1 MYFLNEQLIVTP
13 IGYKGLGE
21 NMLLMLNQL
30 DYLCAVPLN
39 SSIPVCIDIESVIT
53 IKVALVE
60 A

>member
-1 MYFLNEQLIVTP
+1 MYLLNEQLIVPP
-13 IGYKGLGE
+13 IGYKGLEE

-30 DYLCAVPLN
+30 EFLY
-39 SSIPVCIDIESVIT
+39 SSTKIEHRIDIESVIT